1 MTGNCNKHRVFV
13 VDDDAQIAEICTLV
27 LREAGF
33 EVETFHDGMAALQ
46 RAMEYEPDVVLTDF
60 SMPKMD
66 GITLAT
72 CLEKHYPA
80 CRVVIISGQAVQ
92 LGEDDPQPSVHFAAE
107 TAHPLADPSVCAA
120 GRRQLTRRP

>member
-92 LGEDDPQPSVHFAAE
+92 LGEDATRNPRFTLLQKPLTPSQI
-107 TAHPLADPSVCAA
+107 LACVQQAVAS
-120 GRRQLTRRP
+120 